1 MMTPRVRSVSEMTRK
16 QAYEQTAT
24 AQLILWNARIESG
37 WLQRKAERLQRKD
50 EIFARLERAWHSLE
64 RFKLTSEHDAIAHD
78 LWRDVEESLGGIR
91 RSITATRNRR

>member
-1 MMTPRVRSVSEMTRK
+1 MTTPHIRSASEMTRK

-37 WLQRKAERLQRKD
+37 WLQRKAVRMQKRD
-50 EIFARLERAWHSLE
+50 EIFARLEQAWYSLE

-91 RSITATRNRR
+91 RSITATRIRR